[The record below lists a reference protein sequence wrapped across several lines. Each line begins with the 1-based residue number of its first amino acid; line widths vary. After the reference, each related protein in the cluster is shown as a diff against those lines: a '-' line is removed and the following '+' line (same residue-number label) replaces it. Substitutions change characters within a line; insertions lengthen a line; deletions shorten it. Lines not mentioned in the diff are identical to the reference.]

1 MTLAVV
7 LVRGRGLG
15 REKLLGRLE
24 SARGQGLERGGP
36 VSRLDGVEVCFSARG
51 CRAVARGEGTGGL
64 YTPRT
69 STRTRCHHRHAIAA
83 ASLWLGPSSNVLTV
97 HEHPQ
102 A

>member
-15 REKLLGRLE
+15 REKLGGRLE

-36 VSRLDGVEVCFSARG
+36 VSRLDGVELCFSARL
-51 CRAVARGEGTGGL
+51 RAVARGESTGGL

-69 STRTRCHHRHAIAA
+69 REACPLPPSARHRRGRA
-83 ASLWLGPSSNVLTV
+83 PSF
-97 HEHPQ
+97 HWH
-102 A
+102 